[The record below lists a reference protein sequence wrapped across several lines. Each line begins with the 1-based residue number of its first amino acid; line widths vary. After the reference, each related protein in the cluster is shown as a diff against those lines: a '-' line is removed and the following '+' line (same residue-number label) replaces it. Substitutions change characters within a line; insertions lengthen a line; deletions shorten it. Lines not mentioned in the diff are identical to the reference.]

1 MDVTAATAP
10 VFNADHDP
18 VTQEYVRVMT
28 GRAGL
33 KLTAER
39 FAQLCM
45 LGPFALAAASRVA
58 RYADY

>member
-39 FAQLCM
+39 LAQLCM
-45 LGPFALAAASRVA
+45 LGPLALAAASRVA
-58 RYADY
+58 

>member
-28 GRAGL
+28 ARAGL
-33 KLTAER
+33 TLIFREA
-39 FAQLCM
+39 LD
-45 LGPFALAAASRVA
+45 LGASRA
-58 RYADY
+58 